1 MSNPLARLATRVAY
15 GASQLPRVTWYIGHS
30 LAVRRL
36 SELARRQDSRKV
48 RPRAHTTAPVPNRR
62 QLYADMA
69 ILLRQDLAN
78 VEAGIYPLPADH
90 DGSLL
95 TLLHRSRLF
104 FEDLPEIHRRRESSA
119 HSEVLSEGM
128 RGKRPRYYLQNFH
141 FQSGGWMTDD
151 SAKRYDT
158 QVEVLFNGTANATR
172 RQALPQLHEAFA
184 GRDQRKLRLLDI
196 GCGTGRFLDFL
207 KQAWPRLP
215 ALGLD
220 MSEPYIRHA
229 KRHLKRWSRIN
240 LVVGNAEVI
249 PAPDDSLDAV
259 TSIFLFHE
267 LPPKVRRIVFRE
279 CARVLKPGG
288 RLVLV
293 DSLQRGDQ
301 PDYEGLLELFPQN
314 YHEPYYESYTNED
327 FSALAIS
334 CGMTHIRDVKAF
346 VSKAMVFDKPAR
358 RAPAVS
364 AHNEIVEPLR
374 YVTICSRGAPTA
386 RSSD

>member
-1 MSNPLARLATRVAY
+1 MSNPLSRLATCAAY
-15 GASQLPRVTWYIGHS
+15 GASQLPRIAWYVGHS

-36 SELARRQDSRKV
+36 SEEARRRDGKRA
-48 RPRAHTTAPVPNRR
+48 RPRAHTDAPVPERR
-62 QLYADMA
+62 RLYADMA

-78 VEAGIYPLPADH
+78 IEAGLYPLPADH

-104 FEDLPEIHRRRESSA
+104 FEDLPEIHRRRENSA
-119 HSEVLSEGM
+119 HDEVLSEET

-141 FQSGGWMTDD
+141 YQSGGWMTED
-151 SAKRYDT
+151 SASRYDT

-184 GRDQRKLRLLDI
+184 GRDQRKLRLLDV

-220 MSEPYIRHA
+220 LSEPYIKHA
-229 KRHLKRWSRIN
+229 RRHLKRWSRLN
-240 LVVGNAEVI
+240 LTVANAESLPV
-249 PAPDDSLDAV
+249 PDESQDAV

-267 LPPKVRRIVFRE
+267 LPPKVRRIVLRE

-301 PDYEGLLELFPQN
+301 PDYQGLLELFPQN
-314 YHEPYYESYTNED
+314 YHEPYYASYINED
-327 FSALAIS
+327 FSALAAG
-334 CGMTHIRDVKAF
+334 CGLTHIRNVKAF
-346 VSKAMVFDKPAR
+346 VSKVMVFDKTTD
-358 RAPAVS
+358 S
-364 AHNEIVEPLR
+364 AKR
-374 YVTICSRGAPTA
+374 
-386 RSSD
+386 